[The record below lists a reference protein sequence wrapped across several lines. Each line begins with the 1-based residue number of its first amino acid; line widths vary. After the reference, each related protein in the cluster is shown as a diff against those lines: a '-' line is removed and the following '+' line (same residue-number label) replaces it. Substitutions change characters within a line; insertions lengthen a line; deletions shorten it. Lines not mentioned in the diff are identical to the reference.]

1 MEFLDKVL
9 NNTNVKY
16 FLIIILVLY
25 IATLNP
31 PLNKMVSLIYNN
43 ILGKI
48 VLLALII
55 YYANSKIELG
65 IQISL
70 LLTLLYILLLNV
82 NNTQNNITTYGKL
95 INNNLIGGTL
105 EEEEEELESSTEE
118 DEPIEDEEIENEEN
132 NEVIQEENIDKQI
145 EKVIQEEII
154 LNKDK
159 YDENL
164 KEARKLGAKQY
175 KMNSKLSKAKKE
187 LETHTNNYKKS
198 EEDFNKIM
206 KEVGKFDTNKDGVI
220 NFEDDEPTPEELIE
234 EEINMEDIEE
244 EMNKNMEDLKTIGGD
259 FNKLVSMKKIKGGE
273 GENMELVY
281 NIEGYDNNEYSNL

>member
-48 VLLALII
+48 VLLSLII

-105 EEEEEELESSTEE
+105 EEEELESSTEE
-118 DEPIEDEEIENEEN
+118 DEPIEDEEIENEQN

-206 KEVGKFDTNKDGVI
+206 KEVGKFDTNKDGII
-220 NFEDDEPTPEELIE
+220 NFEDEEPTPEELIE

-244 EMNKNMEDLKTIGGD
+244 EMNKNMENLKTIGGD
-259 FNKLVSMKKIKGGE
+259 FNKLVSMEKIKGGE

>member
-48 VLLALII
+48 VLLSLII

-105 EEEEEELESSTEE
+105 EEEEELESSTEE

-206 KEVGKFDTNKDGVI
+206 KEVGKFDTNKDGEI
-220 NFEDDEPTPEELIE
+220 NFEDQEPTPEELIE

>member
-16 FLIIILVLY
+16 FVIIILILF

-31 PLNKMVSLIYNN
+31 PLNRMVNLIYNN

-48 VLLALII
+48 ILLSLII
-55 YYANSKIELG
+55 YYSNPKIELG
-65 IQISL
+65 IQISI

-82 NNTQNNITTYGKL
+82 NNTENNITTYGKL
-95 INNNLIGGTL
+95 INNNLIGGTVEEQ
-105 EEEEEELESSTEE
+105 EEEDLESSTEE
-118 DEPIEDEEIENEEN
+118 DEEIEEEIN
-132 NEVIQEENIDKQI
+132 NKEVVQEENIDKQI

-175 KMNSKLSKAKKE
+175 KMNKKLSKAKKE
-187 LETHTNNYKKS
+187 LETQTNNYKKS

-206 KEVGKFDTNKDGVI
+206 KEVGRFDTNKDGTI
-220 NFEDDEPTPEELIE
+220 NFEDEEPNEEELIE
-234 EEINMEDIEE
+234 EELNMEEIEE
-244 EMNKNMEDLKTIGGD
+244 EMNKNMKNIKSIGGD
-259 FNKLVSMKKIKGGE
+259 FDKLVSIEKIKGGNKKN
-273 GENMELVY
+273 GNMEIVY
-281 NIEGYDNNEYSNL
+281 DIEGYDNNEYSNL

>member
-105 EEEEEELESSTEE
+105 EEEEELESSTEE

>member
-48 VLLALII
+48 VLLSLII

-70 LLTLLYILLLNV
+70 LLKLLYILLLNV

-105 EEEEEELESSTEE
+105 EEEEELESSTEE

-206 KEVGKFDTNKDGVI
+206 KEVGKFDTNKDGEI
-220 NFEDDEPTPEELIE
+220 NFEDQEPTPEELIE